1 MNKQSRM
8 KKLQE
13 LIKQAELDKT
23 AQDAIDSANNTQD
36 GDEFAH
42 RIFEAL
48 LNKIENS
55 GE

>member
-8 KKLQE
+8 KKLKQI
-13 LIKQAELDKT
+13 IKQAELEKT
-23 AQDAIDSANNTQD
+23 AQDAIDSAKNIQD

-42 RIFEAL
+42 KIFEAL

>member
-8 KKLQE
+8 KTLQKI
-13 LIKQAELDKT
+13 IKQAELDKT
-23 AQDAIDSANNTQD
+23 AQEVIDSASNTKD